1 MTPACK
7 LVFTTGPARSTQLNK
22 HKQCHHASCIRPL
35 KNNFVRMKH
44 YKLLITGV
52 FLFFFHAGFSQQK
65 VDSTFNSKD
74 VPIQLFVFM
83 PKLVDINYS
92 LSKPNPIVFKA
103 KDGQG
108 FVYNPGAINV
118 FSTEVRTPKIKI
130 KKNFSFSAGLRY
142 FYYKTQYKSATLNGD
157 PTTFEMPDHAS
168 FAKTSVLLSY
178 SFKIGNQPI
187 VLTGV
192 NMTAGNEFWSPKQVT
207 GVLITSFPL
216 RNTTNSTLTLGL
228 ILAFPEYKSLIPV
241 PTIIYAKKLRSD
253 LMLDM
258 YLPLHAKLQY
268 ISNENR
274 SFICGVK
281 LDKNNPPQYQL
292 NKNYNISENIELK
305 SLSFSLFGS
314 YEYHISGLFW
324 MFGEVGYR
332 YFVNSK
338 IAESS
343 GSLSSYSYISKN
355 TDAFYGNI
363 GIFIRPT
370 FQKAMSAMNARK
382 N

>member
-1 MTPACK
+1 MNPAYK
-7 LVFTTGPARSTQLNK
+7 LFFTTEPV
-22 HKQCHHASCIRPL
+22 SCTRPL
-35 KNNFVRMKH
+35 VNNFGQMKH
-44 YKLLITGV
+44 YRLLITGV
-52 FLFFFHAGFSQQK
+52 LLFFFHAGFSQQK
-65 VDSTFNSKD
+65 MDSTYSYKD
-74 VPIQLFVFM
+74 VPIQLYVFM
-83 PKLVDINYS
+83 PKFVDVNYS

-103 KDGQG
+103 KDGQK
-108 FVYNPGAINV
+108 FDYNPGASNV
-118 FSTEVRTPKIKI
+118 ISTEIRTPKFKI

-142 FYYKTQYKSATLNGD
+142 FYYKTQYQSASLSEN

-168 FAKTSVLLSY
+168 FAKTNILLSY
-178 SFKIGNQPI
+178 SFKIGNQPV

-192 NMTAGNEFWSPKQVT
+192 NMTAGSEFWSPTQFT
-207 GVLITSFPL
+207 GVLISSFPL
-216 RNTTNSTLTLGL
+216 QNTPNSNLTLGL

-241 PTIIYAKKLRSD
+241 PTIIYAKKIRSD

-268 ISNENR
+268 ISNKNR
-274 SFICGVK
+274 SFIGGVK

-292 NKNYNISENIELK
+292 SKNYNISENVELK

-314 YEYHISGLFW
+314 FERHISGLFW
-324 MFGEVGYR
+324 MTGEVGYR

-355 TDAFYGNI
+355 TNAFYGNV

-382 N
+382 H